1 MWGLWAATAW
11 GHKAFIS
18 TKDQDFHPS
27 KTAEAENG
35 QCQTCPSRSTLCPP
49 PLCTASW
56 WPASTGASC
65 LWLSDGLAS
74 GRRQQE
80 TGRQERAGW
89 LPAPPPRSLP
99 AGLSVALATLLLKA
113 LSALGWLPPSATLLA
128 ALTNS
133 FLSCPFR
140 PRREKRFPFY
150 WLHIPSCPHRGKS
163 PFGKLTCHL
172 LSAWT
177 LPSALGLKS
186 PQSTENSSL
195 TPKSLVA
202 CRESHRPLPQSWQL
216 PSLLHS
222 HCFAFS
228 RMSHK

>member
-1 MWGLWAATAW
+1 MASARHVRPDPLSALLPSA
-11 GHKAFIS
+11 
-18 TKDQDFHPS
+18 QHPGDLLQPAPRAS
-27 KTAEAENG
+27 G
-35 QCQTCPSRSTLCPP
+35 CQTGWPVGGGSRRL
-49 PLCTASW
+49 
-56 WPASTGASC
+56 
-65 LWLSDGLAS
+65 DGK
-74 GRRQQE
+74 REQ
-80 TGRQERAGW
+80 AGF
-89 LPAPPPRSLP
+89 PPPPRPLP

-150 WLHIPSCPHRGKS
+150 WLHIPSCPHRAKS

>member
-1 MWGLWAATAW
+1 MWGLWAAPAW

-18 TKDQDFHPS
+18 TKEQDFHPS

-35 QCQTCPSRSTLCPP
+35 QLQTCPSGSTLCPP

-65 LWLSDGLAS
+65 LWLSGGLAS

-89 LPAPPPRSLP
+89 LPAPPPGLP
-99 AGLSVALATLLLKA
+99 AGLSMALATLLLKA
-113 LSALGWLPPSATLLA
+113 LPALGWLPPPAPLLA
-128 ALTNS
+128 PLTNS

-150 WLHIPSCPHRGKS
+150 WLRIPSCPHRAKS
-163 PFGKLTCHL
+163 PFRKLTCHL

>member
-1 MWGLWAATAW
+1 MSVRIHSLPSSPLHSILVTCFNRRLVPLAVRRAGQWEVAAGDWTAR
-11 GHKAFIS
+11 
-18 TKDQDFHPS
+18 
-27 KTAEAENG
+27 E
-35 QCQTCPSRSTLCPP
+35 SRLVTRPP
-49 PLCTASW
+49 P
-56 WPASTGASC
+56 PG
-65 LWLSDGLAS
+65 
-74 GRRQQE
+74 
-80 TGRQERAGW
+80 
-89 LPAPPPRSLP
+89 LP
-99 AGLSVALATLLLKA
+99 AGLSMALATLLLKA
-113 LSALGWLPPSATLLA
+113 LPALGWLPPPAPLLA
-128 ALTNS
+128 PLTNS
-133 FLSCPFR
+133 FLSCSFR

-150 WLHIPSCPHRGKS
+150 WLRIPSCPHRAKS

>member
-1 MWGLWAATAW
+1 MSVQIHSL
-11 GHKAFIS
+11 
-18 TKDQDFHPS
+18 PS
-27 KTAEAENG
+27 S
-35 QCQTCPSRSTLCPP
+35 PLHSILVTLAPR
-49 PLCTASW
+49 
-56 WPASTGASC
+56 
-65 LWLSDGLAS
+65 AS
-74 GRRQQE
+74 GCQMGGPVGGGSRRLDGKRREQGGYRPQ
-80 TGRQERAGW
+80 
-89 LPAPPPRSLP
+89 PLP

-128 ALTNS
+128 PLTNS

-140 PRREKRFPFY
+140 PRREKCFPFY

-186 PQSTENSSL
+186 PQSTENRSL
-195 TPKSLVA
+195 TPKSRVA
-202 CRESHRPLPQSWQL
+202 CRESHRPPPQSWQL